1 MRTRLKEK
9 EKEIF
14 VTRQHW
20 YYLVTPF
27 LLSVLILIVDIF
39 LYLNTGF
46 GFALSFIIFCAVL
59 IYLVFKVF
67 ERKNNIWVVT
77 NLRLIDEEG
86 VFTVKVKES
95 PIDKINNV
103 SYVQSLMGR
112 MLNFGDVE
120 IQTAAEQ
127 GATIYNGL
135 NFPRELSES
144 ITTAQEDY
152 KHSLFNSALQ
162 NREGTMG
169 GEEDLIECPYCA
181 EKIKAKAKIC
191 RFCGKELVPGSNK
204 G

>member
-46 GFALSFIIFCAVL
+46 GFTLSFIIFCAVL

-135 NFPRELSES
+135 NSPRELSES

-169 GEEDLIECPYCA
+169 GDEDLIECPYCA

-204 G
+204 R

>member
-1 MRTRLKEK
+1 MRTRLKEN